1 MRELARQGQRDA
13 AARAGRLFDRERD
26 LERAACFGGKWNGAA
41 VARADELDECPRF
54 IGERTPKRPLGPVA
68 VARAAEESGLH
79 RMIGHVTVKRA
90 LLRVEEMVLLLVFE
104 VEHAVR
110 SHELEARALAQRR

>member
-13 AARAGRLFDRERD
+13 RARARRLFDRERD
-26 LERAACFGGKWNGAA
+26 LERAACFGGKWNGTA
-41 VARADELDECPRF
+41 VTRADELDECPGF
-54 IGERTPKRPLGPVA
+54 IGERTPKGPLRPVA
-68 VARAAEESGLH
+68 VARAGEKSGLH
-79 RMIGHVTVKRA
+79 RMIGDIAVKRA

-110 SHELEARALAQRR
+110 